1 MKIHYH
7 IALLFFKSAK
17 VFAAKEKLEIVIGV
31 KFKTCEG
38 LTFAKFQVDK
48 LLTGLYVI
56 CYTLIINLMA
66 DGSEKIS
73 IGTVIEALPNATFR
87 VRLDN
92 GREIFTYLS
101 GKMRLHRI
109 KILVGD
115 KVKIQLSPD
124 GAKGRI
130 IHRL

>member
-1 MKIHYH
+1 
-7 IALLFFKSAK
+7 
-17 VFAAKEKLEIVIGV
+17 
-31 KFKTCEG
+31 
-38 LTFAKFQVDK
+38 
-48 LLTGLYVI
+48 
-56 CYTLIINLMA
+56 MA

-73 IGTVIEALPNATFR
+73 TGIVTEALPNATFR

-92 GREIFTYLS
+92 SNEIFTYLS
-101 GKMRLHRI
+101 GKMRIHRI

-124 GAKGRI
+124 ETKGRI